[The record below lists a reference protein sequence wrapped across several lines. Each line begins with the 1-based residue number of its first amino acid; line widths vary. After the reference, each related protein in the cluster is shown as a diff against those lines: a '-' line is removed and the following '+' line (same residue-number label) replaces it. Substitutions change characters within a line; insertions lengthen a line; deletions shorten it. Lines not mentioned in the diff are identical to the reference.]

1 MVEEQG
7 RGKRLLNDMADKL
20 GCMYLSNLHEDQW
33 QALMF
38 VMIGDMTPEE
48 YDADM
53 WNEAVSY
60 IVGQPAEFDSA
71 KEAFEYL
78 MGYSKMICIR
88 NHMEIKKKIRPE

>member
-1 MVEEQG
+1 
-7 RGKRLLNDMADKL
+7 MADRL

-38 VMIGDMTPEE
+38 VMLGDMTPEE

-60 IVGQPAEFDSA
+60 IVGQSAAFDSA
-71 KEAFEYL
+71 KDAFEYL
-78 MGYSKMICIR
+78 MEYSKMICIR
-88 NHMEIKKKIRPE
+88 NNMEIKKKIRPE

>member
-7 RGKRLLNDMADKL
+7 RGKRLLNDMADRL
-20 GCMYLSNLHEDQW
+20 GCMYLSDLHEDQW

-48 YDADM
+48 YDTDM

-71 KEAFEYL
+71 KAAFEYL
-78 MGYSKMICIR
+78 MEYSRMVYIR
-88 NHMEIKKKIRPE
+88 NNKEIKKKIRPE